1 MVYAALCFFTLDG
14 LEFMNVLTDG
24 AREYGKYPIGIYG
37 KRMLQFCTVI
47 VPYALIQYYPLL
59 YLLGRTN
66 SLWNMVMPL
75 FAGIFLIPCYVLWRV
90 ACAIISRVGRESETN
105 MILTD
110 LKIIILLMQA

>member
-37 KRMLQFCTVI
+37 KRMLQFCTLI

-59 YLLGRTN
+59 YLLGRTT
-66 SLWNMVMPL
+66 SLLEHGDATICCYFFDPVLCAMARWRAPL
-75 FAGIFLIPCYVLWRV
+75 
-90 ACAIISRVGRESETN
+90 
-105 MILTD
+105 
-110 LKIIILLMQA
+110 